1 MLDYLK
7 SNNQPV
13 GRHIQGNTGQSLF
26 PDYGIKRSLNKN
38 IQININGCGNIINA
52 QSIGIAHEFAH
63 VLLYLRG
70 LPSAH
75 GKPGVDD
82 FVFGRATLMSK
93 RLGYDY

>member
-1 MLDYLK
+1 ML
-7 SNNQPV
+7 

-38 IQININGCGNIINA
+38 IQININGCGNNINA